1 MTIQELI
8 NQIRYQVNDIDKI
21 EYTDSELIEYIN
33 QAQDY
38 VSQIAIN
45 HRFKGLINQSD
56 LSLSDGKATLPTD
69 FVKEYKVKAGGKLL
83 KSVSVSEDVD
93 IYSYKII
100 GNEIYSGN
108 EKIILYYFHLY
119 PTYTAATDTIQIPRI
134 FENLLREMVVYLA
147 LNRTDINVSFEIQ
160 LSRLYESKVL
170 NIISSYGNGNLERP
184 MPFRI

>member
-1 MTIQELI
+1 MTIQDLI
-8 NQIRYQVNDIDKI
+8 NQIRYQVNDTDKI

-33 QAQDY
+33 QAQNY
-38 VSQIAIN
+38 ISKIAIN

-56 LSLSDGKATLPTD
+56 LSLSDGKATLPAD
-69 FVKEYKVKAGGKLL
+69 FVKEHKVKAGGKLL

-108 EKIILYYFHLY
+108 EKITLYYFHFY
-119 PTYTAATDTIQIPRI
+119 PTYTVVTDTIQIPRI
-134 FENLLREMVVYLA
+134 FENLLREIVIYLA
-147 LNRTDINVSFEIQ
+147 LNRTDINASFEIQ
-160 LSRLYESKVL
+160 LAKLYESKVL
-170 NIISSYGNGNLERP
+170 NIISSYGNSNLERP